1 MTEPHEWL
9 IRKNGYYYR
18 PNKRGYTSS
27 VFEAGRYTEDD
38 AKNEAA
44 VEPDTMTAIH
54 ISEVDGAPQQRTR
67 PMTDEVKVDLEK
79 VAQTLYFDWA
89 DQHGW
94 PNGLFAW
101 PELPSTSS
109 YAADMHCKA
118 TWLSLAESVQDV
130 TRALQADLQS
140 VRRLTIKY
148 HGLGMKD
155 PAQWRVGLEEIASVV
170 AEEGAGPDTLDAAAL
185 QEENERLR
193 LENAELSTRCKPDMF
208 WDEAAPEEAW
218 SSPEEIAE
226 QRWDYGDDHAATFGV
241 MTIHRAASIPSQEY
255 LWQRIP
261 REGCSLDDFK
271 LTEIT
276 DEQCRQILAAQV
288 VGDFAR
294 DALKDQSHD

>member
-1 MTEPHEWL
+1 
-9 IRKNGYYYR
+9 
-18 PNKRGYTSS
+18 
-27 VFEAGRYTEDD
+27 
-38 AKNEAA
+38 
-44 VEPDTMTAIH
+44 
-54 ISEVDGAPQQRTR
+54 
-67 PMTDEVKVDLEK
+67 MTDEVKVDLEK

-130 TRALQADLQS
+130 TRALQ
-140 VRRLTIKY
+140 
-148 HGLGMKD
+148 
-155 PAQWRVGLEEIASVV
+155 
-170 AEEGAGPDTLDAAAL
+170 
-185 QEENERLR
+185 EENERLR
-193 LENAELSTRCKPDMF
+193 LENAELSTRCMPDMF
-208 WDEAAPEEAW
+208 WDGDAPEELW

-241 MTIHRAASIPSQEY
+241 MTIQRAASIPSQEY

-261 REGCSLDDFK
+261 REGCSLNDFK

-276 DEQCRQILAAQV
+276 DEQCSQILAAQV

-294 DALKDQSHD
+294 DALKDQSHDQS

>member
-1 MTEPHEWL
+1 
-9 IRKNGYYYR
+9 
-18 PNKRGYTSS
+18 
-27 VFEAGRYTEDD
+27 
-38 AKNEAA
+38 
-44 VEPDTMTAIH
+44 
-54 ISEVDGAPQQRTR
+54 
-67 PMTDEVKVDLEK
+67 MTDEVKVEEIEARRVSLVIK
-79 VAQTLYFDWA
+79 VMATDEWE
-89 DQHGW
+89 
-94 PNGLFAW
+94 P
-101 PELPSTSS
+101 PEREELIR
-109 YAADMHCKA
+109 ALVK
-118 TWLSLAESVQDV
+118 SVDDIPYLIAIIR
-130 TRALQADLQS
+130 TLQADLQS

-170 AEEGAGPDTLDAAAL
+170 AEEGAEPDTRDAAAL

-226 QRWDYGDDHAATFGV
+226 QRWDYGDDYAATFGV

-261 REGCSLDDFK
+261 REGCSLNDFK

-294 DALKDQSHD
+294 DALKDQSHDQS